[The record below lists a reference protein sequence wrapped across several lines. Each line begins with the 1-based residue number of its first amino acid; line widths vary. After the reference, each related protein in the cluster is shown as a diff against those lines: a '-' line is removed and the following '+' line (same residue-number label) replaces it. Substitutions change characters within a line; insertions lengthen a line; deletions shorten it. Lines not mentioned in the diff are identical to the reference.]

1 MMLRISTGALAFY
14 VVVLLAV
21 VSLPQAKA
29 QGSSGDEFTFVR
41 LQYTS
46 GGVNFRIRNYFGPRW
61 QSWTVDYP
69 TAEENFM
76 RGLRNWT
83 ALNVADKAVSL
94 SLLDT
99 EFFRYP
105 FAYMVEV
112 GYMALTQA
120 EADSLG
126 EWLLRGGFL
135 MVDDFH
141 GPFEWQNF
149 IEQMRMVFP
158 ERHIV
163 DIPLDHPIFHC
174 FYDFEHLRQIP
185 GLGSVLNGRT
195 HEKGGINQRCMGI
208 FDDSGRLMVLVI
220 RNMDM
225 GDAWEHTGDPRYP
238 PEFAAEAYKL
248 GINFVIYA
256 LTH

>member
-1 MMLRISTGALAFY
+1 MKRLPALFLLISLAAIYSPESALCQHNP
-14 VVVLLAV
+14 
-21 VSLPQAKA
+21 S
-29 QGSSGDEFTFVR
+29 DEFAFVR
-41 LQYTS
+41 VHYNS
-46 GGVNFRIRNYFGPRW
+46 GGVNFRMRNYFGPRW
-61 QSWTVDYP
+61 ESWTVDYP
-69 TAEENFM
+69 AADENFM
-76 RGLRNWT
+76 RGLRKWT
-83 ALNVADKAVSL
+83 NIDVADKPVSV

-99 EFFRYP
+99 KFYRYA

-112 GYMALTQA
+112 GFLELSQV
-120 EADSLG
+120 EADTLG

-149 IEQMRMVFP
+149 VDQMHKVFP
-158 ERHIV
+158 ERHIT
-163 DIPLDHPIFHC
+163 DIPLDHPLFHC
-174 FYDFEHLRQIP
+174 FYDFDKLVQIP
-185 GLGSVLNGRT
+185 GLGAWLNGRT
-195 HEKGGINQRCMGI
+195 YEKGGINQRCMGM

-225 GDAWEHTGDPRYP
+225 GDAWEHTYDPRYP
-238 PEFAAEAYKL
+238 SEYSAEAYKL

>member
-1 MMLRISTGALAFY
+1 MKPGRYHTILFL
-14 VVVLLAV
+14 LLALII
-21 VSLPQAKA
+21 SMLQQQARA
-29 QGSSGDEFTFVR
+29 QGSHGDEFTFVR
-41 LQYTS
+41 VEYTS

-76 RGLRNWT
+76 KGLRNWT
-83 ALNVADKAVSL
+83 ALNVAEKAVSL
-94 SLLDT
+94 TLLDT
-99 EFFRYP
+99 DFFQYP

-112 GYMALTQA
+112 GYMSLSQT
-120 EADSLG
+120 EADTLA

-149 IEQMRMVFP
+149 VEQMRMVFP
-158 ERHIV
+158 DRHIV
-163 DIPLDHPIFHC
+163 DIALDHPIFHC
-174 FYDFEHLRQIP
+174 FYDFDELIQIP

-195 HEKGGINQRCMGI
+195 HEKGGIHQRCMGI
-208 FDDSGRLMVLVI
+208 FDDNDRLMVLVI
-220 RNMDM
+220 RNMDI

-238 PEFAAEAYKL
+238 AHYAAEAYKL